1 MIPLTEESHPEQIQC
16 VINLINKLNYHDM
29 VYCDVGGCIGELLQY
44 YCQIMKRGYVFEPN
58 IHNYEYL
65 KNEYSN
71 RGVVV
76 ENLAVHSSSGDLT
89 FMSKRGDQ
97 PGDHEGKLVQFQEDT
112 DENTYQL
119 NKVSCITLDEYF
131 KDKDIDFIKIDVEG
145 GEWEVLR
152 GAEKIMSEHKVIFQV
167 EFHSHDDWENRHQL
181 IYDRGYNIY
190 SLDLELLDKDCNR
203 PYQAILSARDI

>member
-16 VINLINKLNYHDM
+16 IINLINKFNYHDM

-76 ENLAVHSSSGDLT
+76 ENLAIHSSSGDLN
-89 FMSKRGDQ
+89 FMSKMGDQ
-97 PGDHEGKLVQFQEDT
+97 PGDHEGKLVRFQEDV
-112 DENTYQL
+112 DEDKYKL

-145 GEWEVLR
+145 GEWDVLR
-152 GAEKIMSEHKVIFQV
+152 GAEKIMSEGKVIFQI
-167 EFHSHDDWENRHQL
+167 EFHLDDGWENRYEL

-190 SLDLELLDKDCNR
+190 SLDFELLDKDCNR
-203 PYQAILSARDI
+203 PYQAIISARDF

>member
-1 MIPLTEESHPEQIQC
+1 MIPLTEESHPKQVQC
-16 VINLINKLNYHDM
+16 AIDLMKKLHRDDM

-71 RGVVV
+71 KGVVV
-76 ENLAVHSSSGDLT
+76 ENLAVHSSSSDLDFIST
-89 FMSKRGDQ
+89 GGV
-97 PGDHEGKLVQFQEDT
+97 GDHVGRLVQFQEVVN
-112 DENTYQL
+112 ESEYKL

-145 GEWEVLR
+145 TEWEVLE
-152 GAEKIMSEHKVIFQV
+152 GAEEIMSKKKVIFQV
-167 EFHSHDDWENRHQL
+167 EFHWDSDWNNRHQL
-181 IYDRGYNIY
+181 IYDRGYKIY
-190 SLDLELLDKDCNR
+190 SLDLEILDKDCAR
-203 PYQAILSARDI
+203 PYQAILSGIDI